1 MKKWRTI
8 GGEENRYREEKRMY
22 RRVCEEK
29 KKKEMERWVE
39 EMKEV
44 KSKKQVWKVVNRE
57 RKKKRGV
64 NEDIEMGEWDR
75 YFRDLLGVEDSEG
88 RGEGEGRRGEVYN
101 KEIGDKR
108 SCEETKRWEGGRWG
122 WDTK

>member
-1 MKKWRTI
+1 M
-8 GGEENRYREEKRMY
+8 
-22 RRVCEEK
+22 CEEK

-44 KSKKQVWKVVNRE
+44 KSEKQVWKVVNRE

-75 YFRDLLGVEDSEG
+75 YFRDLLGVEDGEG
-88 RGEGEGRRGEVYN
+88 RGEGEGRRGEV
-101 KEIGDKR
+101 IKR
-108 SCEETKRWEGGRWG
+108 
-122 WDTK
+122 

>member
-1 MKKWRTI
+1 M
-8 GGEENRYREEKRMY
+8 
-22 RRVCEEK
+22 CEEK

-44 KSKKQVWKVVNRE
+44 NSEKQVWKVVNRK

-75 YFRDLLGVEDSEG
+75 YFRDLLGVEDGEG
-88 RGEGEGRRGEVYN
+88 RGEGKGRRG
-101 KEIGDKR
+101 R
-108 SCEETKRWEGGRWG
+108 
-122 WDTK
+122 